1 MESRYGTRVSR
12 RVSARMTFP
21 SADSDALIKQA
32 SRRAIPA
39 VAAWV
44 WRSLPARSMR
54 WNWDLRVTVMESST
68 S

>member
-1 MESRYGTRVSR
+1 
-12 RVSARMTFP
+12 MTFP

-44 WRSLPARSMR
+44 WRSLPARSIR